1 MPAVGDVAILPIAQP
16 SSQRRERHMRLMA
29 QSAPL
34 PADAVLPAY
43 ARALCTVGGA
53 ATRNT
58 HGTAID
64 QSEQGCDAVDEGNES
79 GVYIMSAAPRG
90 VSGQDGAAM
99 LRASEQGSAAADIFA
114 AVSLLDADSQ
124 EFTPAYTPPRPHPPR
139 RPSTGTASC
148 ASPPSPTGVAQRGR
162 GSGRVRA
169 GRKDEG
175 GAPPTGSRRGGRMRE
190 LAAGTPHIY
199 MYI

>member
-16 SSQRRERHMRLMA
+16 SSQRRERHVRLMA

-64 QSEQGCDAVDEGNES
+64 QSEQGCDAVDEGDKS
-79 GVYIMSAAPRG
+79 CVYIMSAAPRV

-99 LRASEQGSAAADIFA
+99 LRANDHGSAAADIFA

-124 EFTPAYTPPRPHPPR
+124 EFTPAYTHPPPHAPR
-139 RPSTGTASC
+139 RPSTGTACC
-148 ASPPSPTGVAQRGR
+148 ASPPTGVAQRAR